1 MFVRDFCLAFTDT
14 TKKQM
19 ANKDLLNISIKPD
32 KLNQYISMFKH
43 LCTLA
48 S

>member
-1 MFVRDFCLAFTDT
+1 MFVRDFRLAFTDM

-19 ANKDLLNISIKPD
+19 ANKDLLNISMKPG
-32 KLNQYISMFKH
+32 KLNQYISVFKH